1 MKQAYVVAAV
11 LVLCLMSPAAARPG
25 VRPARLRPTPEELM
39 PLPLGATVSEPAERS
54 SVEAV
59 PIAAMLPI
67 SDTSAV
73 VIEPSEPVLTEPVT
87 PPEVTAT
94 APVTA
99 QAPSCTEI
107 NIKPLR
113 KQ

>member
-1 MKQAYVVAAV
+1 
-11 LVLCLMSPAAARPG
+11 
-25 VRPARLRPTPEELM
+25 M
-39 PLPLGATVSEPAERS
+39 PLPEGAMISEPAERS

-73 VIEPSEPVLTEPVT
+73 APSEPALTEPVT
-87 PPEVTAT
+87 PPEATAT

-99 QAPSCTEI
+99 QATSCTEI